1 MSSARPTGAAI
12 LTLLLAAT
20 AACPAAVRAA
30 TPEPPIV
37 RDCADCP
44 ELVVLPAGAFLLG
57 TSADAYEHDKV
68 SGETPPLAVVIRRP
82 FALGRFEV
90 QVQEWRRFVAATG
103 YRPAH
108 ACALDAAAAP
118 AAPARCVTA
127 ADAEAY
133 LEWLGRRTGRR
144 YRLPSESE
152 WEYAARAATTGA
164 RFWSNRDS
172 HEGVS
177 ISRACDFANVH
188 DVASRALQ
196 PAVPHARCIDHY
208 TGPAPV
214 GSFAPNPWGLYD
226 LVGNVRELLADCST
240 PAATKVGRRTSARG
254 PGRTAAIERFVAA
267 PGCRG
272 RWPHAVPRAISWP
285 SMRPARPCRMSAS
298 AWHATLTTPKR
309 TNSLLTNVC
318 EIFGVRSTRYRRGN
332 GASLRCRDARSTA
345 RQYGVRTRLVP
356 ERRRTAR

>member
-226 LVGNVRELLADCST
+226 LVGNVRELLADCYTRSYKGRPPDDRAWT
-240 PAATKVGRRTSARG
+240 WSGCSHRAVRGGSWLSRPLAARSAARD
-254 PGRTAAIERFVAA
+254 FVANDA
-267 PGCRG
+267 TGATLQDVGFR
-272 RWPHAVPRAISWP
+272 V
-285 SMRPARPCRMSAS
+285 ARDVEDAEAS
-298 AWHATLTTPKR
+298 AA
-309 TNSLLTNVC
+309 
-318 EIFGVRSTRYRRGN
+318 GG
-332 GASLRCRDARSTA
+332 RD
-345 RQYGVRTRLVP
+345 VD
-356 ERRRTAR
+356 ER